1 MIYHVV
7 LVFLMLVIQNLV
19 IVFWL
24 WKETWEMFLHNV
36 IEVKII
42 FILSKVKVLFLNAG
56 NGLIM
61 LILFQPKD
69 LTDFTV
75 L

>member
-1 MIYHVV
+1 
-7 LVFLMLVIQNLV
+7 
-19 IVFWL
+19 
-24 WKETWEMFLHNV
+24 MFLHNV
-36 IEVKII
+36 IEVKIL

-56 NGLIM
+56 NGLM
-61 LILFQPKD
+61 LILFQPED